1 MGVLINAGN
10 CKGCFRKPL
19 QCSTGMGH
27 WKRLVYKKTS
37 LCWQP
42 QSCPLPVNTVQRSL
56 SVWSLWEL
64 VLCVTLGTLRQ
75 VPGFRT
81 SKNQGTKL
89 KGQLSSVCLLSY
101 QQTEG
106 RAPWIW
112 DLCEAPVGSTCSPS
126 TYSSHAGTDAGSA
139 ETQAPLPFPDQAPVQ
154 S

>member
-1 MGVLINAGN
+1 MQGTAKDAFENRCSA
-10 CKGCFRKPL
+10 L
-19 QCSTGMGH
+19 QEWGIEKDWSI
-27 WKRLVYKKTS
+27 KKTS

-112 DLCEAPVGSTCSPS
+112 DLCEAPVGSTCSLS

-139 ETQAPLPFPDQAPVQ
+139 ETQAPLPFADQAPVQ